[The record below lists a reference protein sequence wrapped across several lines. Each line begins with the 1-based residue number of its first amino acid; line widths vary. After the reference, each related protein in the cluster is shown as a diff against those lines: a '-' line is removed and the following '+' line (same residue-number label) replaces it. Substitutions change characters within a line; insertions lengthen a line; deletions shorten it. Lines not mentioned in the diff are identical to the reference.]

1 MKIVGKFIGPARY
14 GFATNKVYEL
24 NMSTDVNNQYIWVK
38 DVNSPA
44 YNFYINLMNLAKD
57 WEIPT
62 HESKE
67 C

>member
-1 MKIVGKFIGPARY
+1 MKIVG
-14 GFATNKVYEL
+14 
-24 NMSTDVNNQYIWVK
+24 NNQYIWIK

-44 YNFYINLMNLAKD
+44 YNFYTNLMNLAKD